1 MATHRATF
9 RGHNEFK
16 GLTHLKIAQIAP
28 LAESC
33 PPRLYGGTERI
44 VSYLTDELVAQGHE
58 VTLFASGDSITK
70 ARLVPGCET
79 ALRLNP
85 AVLDQ
90 MPYHV
95 MMLDEVRRRADEFDI
110 LHFHLDLLQF
120 PLIQSIADKTV
131 TTLHGR
137 QDLPDLKP
145 FYAAF
150 PNIPLISISH
160 DQRRPLPP
168 GLNWVGNVYHG
179 LPERLLPL
187 SVQARGGYLAFLGRI
202 SPEKRPDRAIDIAV
216 RAGLPLLLAAKVDK
230 VDQVYW
236 DSVIEPMIKAHPNV
250 KYIGEIN
257 EHQKADFLGNA
268 VALLFPIDWP
278 EPFGLVMIEAMACG
292 TPVVA
297 FGAGSVPEIVE
308 EGVTGFVVNNMTDAA
323 AAVGRASKLDR
334 AHVRAAF
341 ERRFTAQRMASNYLD
356 IYGSMPGVHGFT
368 PPVIGTTQGPAAT
381 SAPAQ
386 EEYYVPAST
395 SLQERQLRTLKQDDM
410 FAVFD
415 QNGDTLSESGNPT
428 GIYYRDTRYLSRLS
442 LTFDGARP
450 ILLSSTLRDDNATLT
465 CDLTNPDL
473 YYKNGELAFGHDLVH
488 IRRSRFLWSA
498 TCFERVAIRNYDDT
512 ARSVRITICFEADFA
527 DLFEVRGTK
536 RNLRGTM
543 ERPEVE
549 PARVLLGYTGR
560 DHKRRRTAVGFFP
573 APDRL
578 TDGEAMFQ
586 LDLAPGE
593 TKLIF
598 VELRCD
604 PESDVAAAAA
614 TFYLALRNAR
624 RALRALSSRAA
635 SVATSN
641 EIFNEAVRRDVAD
654 LYLLTTNMPQGP
666 YPYAGIPWF
675 STAFGRDGL
684 ITSLQTLWLD
694 PNIAR
699 GVLGY
704 LADNQATTTDPVA
717 DAEPGKILHEVRH
730 GEMAELGEVPF
741 RRYYGSID
749 STPLFVMLAGAYLR
763 RTGDLNFLRQI
774 WPNIERA
781 LAWIDKDGDRDGDGF
796 VEYGRRTN
804 EGLANQGWKDS
815 QDAIFHADG
824 TLARGTIALVEVQ
837 GYVYAAWQAAA
848 QIGQRLGHIG
858 RAQELED
865 KAEHLRRQ
873 FDEQFF
879 DEALGTYVLALDG
892 EKKPC
897 RVRSS
902 NAGHALLT
910 GIAYPKRAAAVVQT
924 LMAGSS
930 FSGWGVRTIASTE
943 ARYNPMSYHNGSV
956 WPHDNSLI
964 AAGFSRYGFRKE
976 AARIFEGLFAA
987 SMYID
992 LRRLPELFC
1001 GFPRQ
1006 RSNGPTF
1013 YPVACSPQAWAAATP
1028 LSLIQSSLGLAFNP
1042 DRSEVVFD
1050 VPVLPQFLDSLT
1062 LRGLSLSNASV
1073 DVTLTRAHTEVAVT
1087 VIGRR
1092 GKLRVLTTS

>member
-1 MATHRATF
+1 M
-9 RGHNEFK
+9 
-16 GLTHLKIAQIAP
+16 KIAQIAP

-58 VTLFASGDSITK
+58 VTLFASGDSITGAK
-70 ARLVPGCET
+70 LVPGCDV

-95 MMLDEVRRRADEFDI
+95 MMLDEVRRRADEFDV

-120 PLIQSIADKTV
+120 PMIQSFADKTV

-150 PNIPLISISH
+150 SNIPLVSISYE
-160 DQRRPLPP
+160 QRRPLPA
-168 GLNWVGNVYHG
+168 GLNWAGNVYHG
-179 LPERLLPL
+179 LPDQLLRF
-187 SVQARGGYLAFLGRI
+187 SQHANGGYLAFLGRI

-216 RAGLPLLLAAKVDK
+216 RAGLPLLIAAKVDK

-257 EHQKADFLGNA
+257 EHQKAEFLGNA
-268 VALLFPIDWP
+268 IALLFPIDWP

-297 FGAGSVPEIVE
+297 FRAGSVPEIIK
-308 EGVTGFVVNNMTDAA
+308 EGVTGFVVNSMSDAV
-323 AAVGRASKLDR
+323 AAVDRAAKLDR
-334 AHVRAAF
+334 AEVRAAF
-341 ERRFTAQRMASNYLD
+341 ERNFTAQRMALDYLD
-356 IYGSMPGVHGFT
+356 IYGSLPDVHGFV
-368 PPVIGTTQGPAAT
+368 PHVARGSQRPAAAA
-381 SAPAQ
+381 SAAAL
-386 EEYYVPAST
+386 EEYYVPASS

-415 QNGDTLSESGNPT
+415 QNGDTLPDPGNPT
-428 GIYYRDTRYLSRLS
+428 GIYYRDTRYLSQLS
-442 LTFDGARP
+442 LMFDGARP

-473 YYKNGELAFGHDLVH
+473 YYKNGKLAFGHDLAH
-488 IRRSRFLWSA
+488 IRRSRFLWNA
-498 TCFERVAIRNYDDT
+498 TCYERIAIRNYDDMPR
-512 ARSVRITICFEADFA
+512 AIRITIGFEADFA

-536 RNLRGTM
+536 RSVHGTM
-543 ERPEVE
+543 ERPDVR
-549 PARVLLGYTGR
+549 PAGVMLAYRGR
-560 DHKRRRTAVGFFP
+560 DNKLRRTAVGFDP

-578 TDGEAMFQ
+578 TGSEATFQ
-586 LDLAPGE
+586 FTLPAGG

-604 PESDVAAAAA
+604 PEGEISAAAS

-624 RALRALSSRAA
+624 RAMRALSSRAA

-641 EIFNEAVRRDVAD
+641 EIFNEAVRRDVSD

-675 STAFGRDGL
+675 STAFGRDAL
-684 ITSLQTLWLD
+684 ITSLQTIWLD
-694 PNIAR
+694 PTIAR

-704 LADNQATTTDPVA
+704 LADNQASATDPIA

-763 RTGDLNFLRQI
+763 RTGDLNFLRRI

-781 LAWIDKDGDRDGDGF
+781 LSWIDKDGDRDGDGF
-796 VEYGRRTN
+796 VEYGRRTA

-837 GYVYAAWQAAA
+837 GYVYAAWRAAA
-848 QIGQRLGHIG
+848 QIGRQLGHVG

-865 KAEHLRRQ
+865 KAEHLQQQ
-873 FDEQFF
+873 FDERFF
-879 DEALGTYVLALDG
+879 DESLGTYVLALDG

-964 AAGFSRYGFRKE
+964 AAGFSRYGFKQE

-1028 LSLIQSSLGLAFNP
+1028 LYLIQSSLGLGFNP
-1042 DRSEVVFD
+1042 DKSEVIFD
-1050 VPVLPQFLDSLT
+1050 MPVLPQFLEEIT
-1062 LRGLSLSNASV
+1062 LRGLSVNDASV
-1073 DVTLTRAHTEVAVT
+1073 DVSLIRAQSEVAVT
-1087 VIGRR
+1087 VVGRR